1 MDVGVRLGVD
11 DLQGVKGITVDE
23 PTSMVRGC
31 LRSDQYELVTYM
43 KPFIENM
50 SIEEMRKNAC

>member
-1 MDVGVRLGVD
+1 MRLGVD